1 MHGARRIGMMP
12 AGPEHEGLLAVLR
25 DRPHIE
31 QGIREIVVRS
41 IKTALSY
48 IWRRL
53 MFRTR

>member
-1 MHGARRIGMMP
+1 MMP